1 MYQPNQ
7 PMGAPPPASSNRS
20 TIIIIILIALLF
32 IFLTAI
38 IAGGLGYWIGS
49 RPAADQAETA
59 KNGNTTVPSQA
70 PMVTPTVTPT
80 ATPATPTPTPTPDV
94 GGKYSGPTGDVEITN
109 VSDKSFDF
117 NIGVGNSNGSGQID
131 GQATR
136 TSPTLAV
143 YSKIPD
149 PDLYNDPDSD
159 YYHKK
164 CHITFRFSAGKLAV
178 SEDDFACNYW
188 HGAAVDF
195 NGTFSRKAK

>member
-7 PMGAPPPASSNRS
+7 PMGVPPPPSSSNRT
-20 TIIIIILIALLF
+20 TIIIVILIALLF
-32 IFLTAI
+32 IFLAAI
-38 IAGGLGYWIGS
+38 IAGALGYWIGS
-49 RPAADQAETA
+49 RPAAEQAETA
-59 KNGNTTVPSQA
+59 KNVNSTVP
-70 PMVTPTVTPT
+70 TPVPTASPT
-80 ATPATPTPTPTPDV
+80 ATPTATPTPTPTPEV
-94 GGKYSGPTGDVEITN
+94 GGKYTGPTGDVDITN
-109 VSDKSFDF
+109 VSDKSFEF

-164 CHITFRFSAGKLAV
+164 CHITFRFTAGKLAV

-195 NGTFSRKAK
+195 NGTFSQKKK

>member
-7 PMGAPPPASSNRS
+7 PMGVPPPPPASSNRS
-20 TIIIIILIALLF
+20 TIIIVVLVALLF

-49 RPAADQAETA
+49 RPSAEQAETT
-59 KNGNTTVPSQA
+59 KNVNTTA
-70 PMVTPTVTPT
+70 PIPAATAMPT
-80 ATPATPTPTPTPDV
+80 ATPTASPTPTPTPDV
-94 GGKYSGPTGDVEITN
+94 GGKYTGPTGDVEISN
-109 VSDKSFDF
+109 VTDKAFNF

-136 TSPTLAV
+136 TSPTIAV

-149 PDLYNDPDSD
+149 PDLYNDPDSE

-164 CHITFRFSAGKLAV
+164 CHITFRFNGAKLAV

-195 NGTFSRKAK
+195 NGTFTHKGK

>member
-7 PMGAPPPASSNRS
+7 PLGVPPPASSNRS
-20 TIIIIILIALLF
+20 TIIIIILVALLF

-49 RPAADQAETA
+49 RPSADEAANA
-59 KNGNTTVPSQA
+59 KNGNTTAPSQA
-70 PMVTPTVTPT
+70 PTVTPTATPT

-94 GGKYSGPTGDVEITN
+94 GGKYTGPSGDVEITN
-109 VSDKSFDF
+109 VTDKSFSF
-117 NIGVGNSNGSGQID
+117 NISVGNSNGSGQID

-136 TSPTLAV
+136 TSPILAV

-149 PDLYNDPDSD
+149 PDLYNDPESD

-164 CHITFRFSAGKLAV
+164 CHITFRFAAGKLAV

-195 NGTFSRKAK
+195 NGTFTHKGK

>member
-7 PMGAPPPASSNRS
+7 PMGVPPPPSSSNRT
-20 TIIIIILIALLF
+20 TIVIIVLVALLF

-49 RPAADQAETA
+49 RPSAEQAENTKNVNSTA
-59 KNGNTTVPSQA
+59 PTPA
-70 PMVTPTVTPT
+70 PTIMAT
-80 ATPATPTPTPTPDV
+80 ATPSATATPTPTPDV
-94 GGKYSGPTGDVEITN
+94 GGKYTGPSGDVEITN
-109 VSDKSFDF
+109 VSDKSFNF
-117 NIGVGNSNGSGQID
+117 NISVGNSNGSGQID
-131 GQATR
+131 GQASR
-136 TSPTLAV
+136 TSPTVGV

-149 PDLYNDPDSD
+149 PDLYNDPDSE

-164 CHITFRFSAGKLAV
+164 CHITFRFTAGKVAV

-195 NGTFSRKAK
+195 NGTFTHKGK